1 MRSLVYIAFK
11 IIAIAIVAF
20 LIIMALSSI
29 LPAIGDFIEKI
40 RHLLSSIAESVKN
53 LASDISASKP

>member
-20 LIIMALSSI
+20 VIIIVLSNI
-29 LPAIGDFIEKI
+29 LPVTEDFIEKI
-40 RHLLSSIAESVKN
+40 RHIFSSIVESVESIRN
-53 LASDISASKP
+53 FAGNISI